1 MGKFAGVWSLK
12 KLMKRLRQN
21 SPPPT
26 PLLLKSPSMIANGFT
41 VWCGRL
47 GLAVALLSL
56 TAKMGCGQI
65 PAGGA
70 AEPVAIDFARDVRPL
85 LSDRCFACHGPDEAE
100 RQADLRLDDWEDLI
114 REREALPAVLPGQPS
129 RSEVVR
135 RITSHDASLRM
146 PPDDAGP
153 PLSPQQIQT
162 LINWIQ
168 QGALWQQHWAYERPR
183 LRPLP
188 APAEAQA
195 LQAEHWID
203 RYIAQP
209 LAVQLARS
217 SREGTAVVDNPPSG
231 FAPQADLI
239 TLARRL
245 SFDLTGLPPALEE
258 IERLQTDSSGA
269 AIDNYIDRLL
279 ASPAY
284 GERLASYW
292 LDLVRYADTV
302 GYHGDQDHN
311 ISLYRD
317 YVIDAFNDNLSF
329 DRFTLEQLAG
339 DLLSQPTDEQIIAT
353 GYNRLLQTSHEGGV
367 QAKEYLA
374 MYAADRVRNLS
385 AVWLGATVGC
395 AQCHDHKFDPYTA
408 HDFYALAAF
417 FADIDEEEHLR
428 RGADSVPTQR
438 APEKNFLDR
447 RQRLEQQRLQQRLAE
462 LTGSPAA
469 TEADPSDR
477 QQQLT
482 RLQEQLEQL
491 SGAARRT
498 MITVAIEPRT
508 VRFLPRGN
516 WQDDSGEIVSPRI
529 PEFLHSLYP
538 LRAEES
544 LTDRAAVRPTR
555 LDLARWL
562 VDAEQGL
569 GLLTARVQVNRLWM
583 LMFGQGLSRSLEDF
597 GGQGEPPS
605 HPELLDRLAIEFVRS
620 GWDVKYILREIARS
634 RTYRQSSLE
643 TPWHQLHDPT
653 NRLLSHQHRF
663 RLPAEMIRDAALAC
677 SELLVAQQ
685 GGASVRPYQPED
697 YYRHLNFP
705 PRKYQPST
713 DHGQWRRGVYMH
725 WQRQFLHPMLAA
737 FDAPRRE
744 ECTAQRA
751 PSNTPLASLV
761 WLNDP
766 SFVEAARALAL
777 VSLQAAASDQ
787 QRIKSLFRAA
797 TSRAPDAEE
806 TAVLERLLAQAR
818 QAYADHPQQASQLL
832 AVGLWQPAI
841 DVEPSEWAA
850 WTSLARAVLNLSETY
865 TRN

>member
-1 MGKFAGVWSLK
+1 
-12 KLMKRLRQN
+12 
-21 SPPPT
+21 
-26 PLLLKSPSMIANGFT
+26 MIVDGFT
-41 VWCGRL
+41 VWCSRL

-56 TAKMGCGQI
+56 TAEFGCGQAS
-65 PAGGA
+65 PGGA
-70 AEPVAIDFARDVRPL
+70 AEPLAVDFARDVRPL

-100 RQADLRLDDWEDLI
+100 RQADLRLDVWEDLI
-114 REREALPAVLPGQPS
+114 REREALPAVQPGHASQ
-129 RSEVVR
+129 SEVVR

-162 LINWIQ
+162 LIDWIQ
-168 QGALWQQHWAYERPR
+168 QGAPWQQHWAYEPPR
-183 LRPLP
+183 LSPLP
-188 APAEAQA
+188 APAKTEA

-209 LAVQLARS
+209 LAIQLASTLRQVTS
-217 SREGTAVVDNPPSG
+217 PDGTAENGTTAVDSQPSG
-231 FAPQADLI
+231 FAPPADLI

-245 SFDLTGLPPALEE
+245 SFDLTGLPPAPEE
-258 IERLQTDSSGA
+258 IASLQADTSPT
-269 AIDNYIDRLL
+269 AIDDYIDRLL

-329 DRFTLEQLAG
+329 DRFTIEQLAG
-339 DLLSQPTDEQIIAT
+339 DLLPQPTDEQIIAT

-417 FADIDEEEHLR
+417 FADVDEEAHLR

-447 RQRLEQQRLQQRLAE
+447 RQRLEQQRLQQRLAG
-462 LTGSPAA
+462 LTASPAA

-477 QQQLT
+477 QRQLT
-482 RLQEQLEQL
+482 KLQEQLEQL

-516 WQDDSGEIVSPRI
+516 WQDDSGEIVSPSI
-529 PEFLHSLYP
+529 PEFLQSQYP
-538 LRAEES
+538 LPSDTS
-544 LTDRAAVRPTR
+544 LTDRAPARPTR

-583 LMFGQGLSRSLEDF
+583 LMFGQGLSRSVEDF

-620 GWDVKYILREIARS
+620 GWDIKYILREIARS

-677 SELLVAQQ
+677 SDLLVARQ
-685 GGASVRPYQPED
+685 GGASVKPYQPEE

-777 VSLQAAASDQ
+777 VSLQAATADQ
-787 QRIKSLFRAA
+787 PRIESLFRAT
-797 TSRAPDAEE
+797 TSRAPDQEE
-806 TAVLERLLAQAR
+806 TAVLKRLLSQAR
-818 QAYADHPQQASQLL
+818 QAYTDQPQQASQLL
-832 AVGLWQPAI
+832 AVGLWQPTV